1 MLGWELRVALAEV
14 LCRSKLFLPAL
25 VKDELGFW
33 LEAGRSAGFKVE
45 ILKDGEEHL
54 RDPSF
59 ALPS

>member
-1 MLGWELRVALAEV
+1 MALAEV